1 MPARIYECSR
11 EEAQSLKR
19 ALEYD
24 PYLDPKIIPPS
35 KYDEKDLKKLTPEQR
50 KEYDEEQ
57 ARIKEALKKL
67 NEDPYSSVI
76 FTRQDYDLRD
86 GASIRMDPAKYYLYL
101 NANEEFLALAEAK
114 LSKDFKSVKRADPDT
129 EKKVIEFI
137 NEEES
142 KANVGIGSIFGG

>member
-1 MPARIYECSR
+1 MPARIYECGR
-11 EEAQSLKR
+11 EEAQALKK

-24 PYLDPKIIPPS
+24 PYLDPKVIPPS

-86 GASIRMDPAKYYLYL
+86 GTTMGMPGKFYLYL
-101 NANEEFLALAEAK
+101 NANEEFLALAEGK
-114 LSKDFKSVKRADPDT
+114 LAKDFKSVKRADPET